1 MLRRL
6 APRVVIG
13 AATLLFATASC
24 GGDDDGDSGAGS
36 AATTA
41 EAPETSDVT
50 AVPGGP
56 RSAEEAA
63 QALYDAWRAG
73 DHAAAQDVSEM
84 DAQTVLFTTP
94 GADADWTFQGCVEGD
109 AERVFDCAFSYEGG
123 AATMRTALTGLYG
136 WRVLA
141 VTFTAD

>member
-6 APRVVIG
+6 APRVALC
-13 AATLLFATASC
+13 AATLLFAAASC
-24 GGDDDGDSGAGS
+24 GGDDEGGSGAGS
-36 AATTA
+36 AATTTGTPA
-41 EAPETSDVT
+41 TSDVT

-56 RSAEEAA
+56 QSAEEVA

-73 DHAAAQDVSEM
+73 DHVAAQDVSEM
-84 DAQTVLFTTP
+84 DAQTVLFATP
-94 GADADWTFQGCVEGD
+94 GADADWTFQGCEEGD

-123 AATMRTALTGLYG
+123 AATMRTALTGLFG